1 MTTLSL
7 AVLIALSAGVD
18 AQLSS
23 EAKPPADPIEALQDP
38 DAAVRLEAAR
48 AIGKLGPKAQ
58 SAVPALVKALG
69 DDDADVRAGA
79 ARAIG
84 AIGPAAKSA
93 VPALLEA
100 LKDQGYFLGAR
111 GELPSEV
118 PVWVAVSEALGD
130 VGPAALP
137 ELIAALK
144 DEHPQV
150 FAGAANAIH
159 RIGPEAK
166 EAVEPLVKLV
176 KKDDAFARRA
186 GIYGL
191 MGIGPEA
198 KAAVPALI
206 EALDHEHFHTQYW
219 ACRALREIGPGAK
232 AAVPV
237 LVRLLKDDM
246 ASVRRHA
253 AQALGG
259 IGPEIGEEAIA
270 SLTAALK
277 DPTEPVREDAAIA
290 LGKIGPP
297 AKAAAPAL
305 EKALAKGPL
314 AARAP
319 GARSLWLITGRP
331 DPAVGVLVEEL
342 GDFNWGYDAAQ
353 ALGEI
358 GPPAASAVPAL
369 RKLIESDQVQED
381 VRRAAA
387 DAIKRIDPAS
397 LPREGPR

>member
-1 MTTLSL
+1 MTIVSL
-7 AVLIALSAGVD
+7 AVLIALAGG
-18 AQLSS
+18 ASTPPSS
-23 EAKPPADPIEALQDP
+23 DEKPLADRIEALRDP

-48 AIGKLGPKAQ
+48 AIG
-58 SAVPALVKALG
+58 
-69 DDDADVRAGA
+69 
-79 ARAIG
+79 
-84 AIGPAAKSA
+84 AIGPAA
-93 VPALLEA
+93 
-100 LKDQGYFLGAR
+100 
-111 GELPSEV
+111 LP
-118 PVWVAVSEALGD
+118 D
-130 VGPAALP
+130 
-137 ELIAALK
+137 LIAALE

-150 FAGAANAIH
+150 FAGAASAIH

-176 KKDDAFARRA
+176 KKDDPFARHA

-198 KAAVPALI
+198 RAAVPALI
-206 EALDHEHFHTQYW
+206 EALNHEHFHTRYW
-219 ACRALREIGPGAK
+219 ACRALREIGPEAK

-237 LVRLLKDDM
+237 LVRLLQEDL

-270 SLTAALK
+270 SLTAALE
-277 DPTEPVREDAAIA
+277 DPLEPVREDAAIA

-297 AKAAAPAL
+297 AKSAVPAL
-305 EKALAKGPL
+305 EEALAKGPL
-314 AARAP
+314 AARVP

-331 DPAVGVLVEEL
+331 DPAVGVLVGEL
-342 GDFNWGYDAAQ
+342 GDFNGGYDATR

-358 GPPAASAVPAL
+358 GPPAKSAVPAL

-381 VRRAAA
+381 VRQAAA

-397 LPREGPR
+397 LPRDPCQRPHAATGDAS